1 MWWSPGKA
9 DTQKF
14 RMVQAFDSISL
25 ASCGFF
31 LMVTRWLQQLFFT
44 ALALLSLRE
53 RWKRNTPHPLG
64 SYFFYFIRV
73 EKFLPDIP
81 LIEFLLGYGAHGRV
95 ILPFLMVRED
105 WCLASS
111 SHLLRGA
118 HGWLEGNKGEEW
130 LPSHHSAMSAVG
142 SNGDCWFRQ
151 GRAKVQR
158 WHMTPRSWLSGWMCR
173 SQNSKVPV
181 TARSQRWCVDLENI
195 PQQVKN
201 YLTYIVARK
210 REIHG

>member
-1 MWWSPGKA
+1 MLSPC
-9 DTQKF
+9 
-14 RMVQAFDSISL
+14 S
-25 ASCGFF
+25 
-31 LMVTRWLQQLFFT
+31 
-44 ALALLSLRE
+44 LSLKE

-64 SYFFYFIRV
+64 SCFFYFIRE
-73 EKFLPDIP
+73 EKCLPDIP

-95 ILPFLMVRED
+95 ILLFLMVRED
-105 WCLASS
+105 QCLAIS

-118 HGWLEGNKGEEW
+118 HGWLKGDMDEEW
-130 LPSHHSAMSAVG
+130 LLSHHSARSAVV

-158 WHMTPRSWLSGWMCR
+158 WHTTPHSWLSGWMCR
-173 SQNSKVPV
+173 SQNSNSPCYC
-181 TARSQRWCVDLENI
+181 TQRWCVGLENVT
-195 PQQVKN
+195 PQVKN